1 MPKLNVAPTKS
12 NYLTLSRQLQF
23 ARDGFDLLE
32 QKRQIL
38 VFELMSRL
46 GRARDVE
53 RRVAESLGPAFAA
66 LRQSTLD
73 AGADALDR
81 AALAVKMDHAV
92 TSEDQNVIGMRI
104 PKVTLRS
111 QGAGPHFGVGG
122 TTAHADAAVRL
133 FAEALPLVAELA
145 ELENA
150 VLRLARE
157 LRKTQRRCNALSR
170 IFIPEYSE
178 TIGYITSSLE
188 EREREAFVIM
198 RMIKQRL
205 AVQDGSEECVN
216 E

>member
-12 NYLTLSRQLQF
+12 NFLTLSRQLVF
-23 ARDGFDLLE
+23 AKEGFDLLE

-53 RRVAESLGPAFAA
+53 RRVAASLGPAFAA

-73 AGADALDR
+73 MGSDALDR
-81 AALAVKMDHAV
+81 ATLAVRMSHV
-92 TSEDQNVIGMRI
+92 LEVVEQNVMGIRI
-104 PKVTLRS
+104 PKVAIRS
-111 QGAGPHFGVGG
+111 EGEGVQFGVGG
-122 TTAHADAAVRL
+122 TSAHTDAAMRRFV
-133 FAEALPLVAELA
+133 EALPLLAELA

-170 IFIPEYSE
+170 VFIPEYSE
-178 TIGYITSSLE
+178 TIGFITSSLE
-188 EREREAFVIM
+188 EREREAFVIL
-198 RMIKQRL
+198 RMIKHRL
-205 AVQDGSEECVN
+205 AVEEV
-216 E
+216 EEGAHA

>member
-12 NYLTLSRQLQF
+12 NFLTLSRQLVF
-23 ARDGFDLLE
+23 AKEGFDLLE

-53 RRVAESLGPAFAA
+53 RRVAAALGPAFAA

-73 AGADALDR
+73 MGSDALNR
-81 AALAVKMDHAV
+81 TTLAVRMRHALDV
-92 TSEDQNVIGMRI
+92 VEQNVMGIRI
-104 PKVTLRS
+104 PKVAIRS
-111 QGAGPHFGVGG
+111 EGAGVQFGVGG
-122 TTAHADAAVRL
+122 TSAHTDAAMRRFV
-133 FAEALPLVAELA
+133 EALPLLAELA

-170 IFIPEYSE
+170 VFIPEYSE
-178 TIGYITSSLE
+178 TIGFITSSLE
-188 EREREAFVIM
+188 EREREAFVIL
-198 RMIKQRL
+198 RMIKHRL
-205 AVQDGSEECVN
+205 AVEAVEEGAHA
-216 E
+216 